1 MALVRAAQQTSSSY
15 TCRYC
20 RYHVFLSFRGQDT
33 RKTFTDHLYTALVN
47 AGFRTFRDDDEV
59 ERGEGIKPK
68 LQKAIK
74 HSRTSVI
81 VFSKNY
87 ASSRWCLDELVMIL
101 ERKRISADHVILPVF
116 YDVDPSDV
124 RKQTGS
130 LAKAFVRHQTTQ
142 PSNKVKEWR
151 EALAEVADLAGMVLQ
166 NQADGHESKF
176 INKIVQV
183 IREKLRRRPLNV
195 PHIMIGMHSR
205 LHELNLWL
213 QDGSDDVGIL
223 VIYGMSG
230 IGKTTIAKYVYNTNF
245 ERFEGSSFVEN
256 IREISQQPNGL
267 VQIQKQLLSDIL
279 IGRKVKIHSVSEGM
293 TEIQDAISS
302 KRVFLVLDDVDH
314 ISQLD
319 VVLGMKDQFYP
330 GSKIIITTR
339 RAGLLKA
346 HQVTKVHAVQTL
358 TQEESLEL
366 FSWHAF
372 GQDHPIEDYMEYS
385 EKLVDHC
392 RGLPLALQVLGS
404 SLLGESIGVWKS
416 ALEKLKVIPN
426 GEIVNK
432 LRVSYDSLQ
441 DDHDRQLFLHIACFF
456 IGKEK
461 DYIAKI
467 LDGCDFYTIVGI
479 QNLIDRCLVT
489 IIDGWDKVQMHDLI
503 REMGREIVRLES
515 KEPWNRS
522 RVWHH
527 KDSFKI
533 LTEKN
538 GTETIEGLVLDMHMC
553 PANSPINSNEKV
565 LETNA
570 FSRMHEL
577 KLLHLSHVKL
587 DGCYAEFCTGLRWL
601 CWLEFSL
608 DSIPTDFPVGNLIVL
623 EMQYSGLRQIYE
635 GTKCLR
641 SLKILDLS
649 HSHSLT
655 ETIDFSYCPNLEKLV
670 LVDCTSLIYVHGSI
684 GNLERLI
691 YLNMKDCKN
700 LRTLP
705 KNICMLKSLETFI
718 ISGCSNLNG
727 LSIEML
733 RNMDSLKV
741 LETNGIPI
749 SELWLER
756 SSSILGSL
764 PCSLVEL
771 SLWGCNLSNDTFPLN
786 FSNLSS
792 LRRLDVG
799 NNPICSLPNCIQ
811 GLARLDELSF
821 SECTRLKSLVGL
833 PEVGKLR
840 VDLCMSLEKVT
851 YQYLKP
857 EHHIIYGGNR
867 NLVEWEDWFKAE
879 PIGRVDVDMINLLG
893 LCNLESM
900 APIRIQK
907 PLYYGTEVHRS
918 PVQGLYEHGIFSTFF
933 AGNEVPG
940 QFSHK
945 STKSPI
951 SFTVP
956 LRDYNHR
963 IRGLKVFAIYTKLNA
978 NGSSKGLPGPIMTR
992 VRNKSKGLKWIY
1004 CPLFYGI
1011 PSEGEDMIWLSLW
1024 KLEEQVHLEGGDEVV
1039 VSVIMQPWLQ
1049 VKEFG
1054 IQLQE
1059 KTVSTESSY
1068 YPCVVGGDLYQY
1080 QPGVYLLS
1088 ERYEPPLDPIWF
1100 NKILGDS
1107 DDEDT
1112 TDKEEEKHYDQTIA
1126 ATTGSNNNTGSLRG
1140 WKVIITAT
1148 CFFLTLSLI
1157 TWSSLSH
1164 KKKRQS
1170 TGRG

>member
-1 MALVRAAQQTSSSY
+1 MALVRAAQQTPSSKAFR
-15 TCRYC
+15 CC
-20 RYHVFLSFRGQDT
+20 RYHVFLSFRGKDT

-59 ERGEGIKPK
+59 ERGEDG
-68 LQKAIK
+68 
-74 HSRTSVI
+74 V
-81 VFSKNY
+81 N
-87 ASSRWCLDELVMIL
+87 ELVMIL
-101 ERKRISADHVILPVF
+101 EHKRISADHVILPVF

-130 LAKAFVRHQTTQ
+130 LAKAFARHQKTQ
-142 PSNKVKEWR
+142 PSNKEKEWR
-151 EALAEVADLAGMVLQ
+151 EALSEVADLAGMVLQ
-166 NQADGHESKF
+166 NQGYESKF

-183 IREKLRRRPLNV
+183 IGEKLRRRPLNV
-195 PHIMIGMHSR
+195 PHIMTGMHSR
-205 LHELNLWL
+205 VHELNLWL

-230 IGKTTIAKYVYNTNF
+230 IGKTTIAKSLYNTKF
-245 ERFEGSSFVEN
+245 ERFGGSSFIEN

-279 IGRKVKIHSVSEGM
+279 NGRKVKIQSVSEGM

-358 TQEESLEL
+358 DNKESLEL
-366 FSWHAF
+366 LSWHAF
-372 GQDHPIEDYMEYS
+372 GRDHPIEDYIEYS

-392 RGLPLALQVLGS
+392 GGLPLALQVLGS

-416 ALEKLKVIPN
+416 ALEKLKAIPN

-441 DDHDRQLFLHIACFF
+441 DDHDRKLFLHIACFF
-456 IGKEK
+456 IGKDK
-461 DYIAKI
+461 DCIVKI

-489 IIDGWDKVQMHDLI
+489 IDGWDKVHMHDLI
-503 REMGREIVRLES
+503 RGMGREIVHLES
-515 KEPWNRS
+515 KEPWKRS
-522 RVWHH
+522 KVWHH

-538 GTETIEGLVLDMHMC
+538 GTKTIE
-553 PANSPINSNEKV
+553 
-565 LETNA
+565 
-570 FSRMHEL
+570 
-577 KLLHLSHVKL
+577 
-587 DGCYAEFCTGLRWL
+587 EFCTGLRWL
-601 CWLEFSL
+601 CWTKFPL
-608 DSIPTDFPVGNLIVL
+608 DSIPTEFSLRSLVVL
-623 EMQYSGLRQIYE
+623 EMRYSSLRQVCK
-635 GTKCLR
+635 GTKCLP

-655 ETIDFSYCPNLEKLV
+655 ETTDFSFCPNLEKLI
-670 LVDCTSLIYVHGSI
+670 LVNCVSLIYGSI
-684 GNLERLI
+684 GNLERLV

-700 LRTLP
+700 LKMLP
-705 KNICMLKSLETFI
+705 EDICMLKLLETLI
-718 ISGCSNLNG
+718 ISGCTSLNE

-733 RNMDSLKV
+733 RNIESLKV
-741 LETNGIPI
+741 LETDKIPLG
-749 SELWLER
+749 ELRPGR
-756 SSSILGSL
+756 SSCILSSL
-764 PCSLVEL
+764 SCSLVDL
-771 SLWGCNLSNDTFPLN
+771 SLRGCNLSNDAFPREFN
-786 FSNLSS
+786 NLSS
-792 LRRLDVG
+792 LRRLNIGD
-799 NNPICSLPNCIQ
+799 NPICSLPNCIK
-811 GLARLDELSF
+811 GLTRLKTLSF
-821 SECTRLKSLVGL
+821 SQCKSLKLLEELPKVGTL
-833 PEVGKLR
+833 DVVGC
-840 VDLCMSLEKVT
+840 VSLEKIT
-851 YQYLKP
+851 YQSFWSRRHTILWN
-857 EHHIIYGGNR
+857 NR
-867 NLVEWEDWFKAE
+867 NLVEREYSYKLE
-879 PIGRVDVDMINLLG
+879 PIGSVDAEMINLLG
-893 LCNLESM
+893 LSNLESM
-900 APIRIQK
+900 APIRMRK
-907 PLYYGTEVHRS
+907 RMWMSEKDDWN
-918 PVQGLYEHGIFSTFF
+918 PVQGLYEKGIFSTFF

-956 LRDYNHR
+956 LLDNHR
-963 IRGLKVFAIYTKLNA
+963 IQGLKVFVVYTKLYA
-978 NGSSKGLPGPIMTR
+978 HHSGRALPGPIITR
-992 VRNKSKGLKWIY
+992 VKNKSKGLKWIY
-1004 CPLFYGI
+1004 CPRCYGI
-1011 PSEGEDMIWLSLW
+1011 PGEGEDMIWLSLW
-1024 KLEEQVHLEGGDEVV
+1024 KLKEPEVHLDGSDEVV

-1054 IQLQE
+1054 IQLVQHLQE
-1059 KTVSTESSY
+1059 GNTNMMTVSTDSSY
-1068 YPCVVGGDLYQY
+1068 YPSVKSGDSSY
-1080 QPGVYLLS
+1080 QPGVYLLF
-1088 ERYEPPLDPIWF
+1088 RRNKRIQDPIWF
-1100 NKILGDS
+1100 NKILEDS

-1112 TDKEEEKHYDQTIA
+1112 TVKEEEQHYDQTIA
-1126 ATTGSNNNTGSLRG
+1126 VTTGSNESGGLRG
-1140 WKVIITAT
+1140 WKGKVLISAA

-1157 TWSSLSH
+1157 ARSSLSH

-1170 TGRG
+1170 TSRG